1 MIYSNAHCTVLVD
14 TAERKA
20 MKYVQLKNAMALQVK
35 EEIG

>member
-1 MIYSNAHCTVLVD
+1 MSLANAHCTVLVD
-14 TAERKA
+14 SAERKA